1 MLVSPETQS
10 SQIEEEGAVEQ
21 KNEGLK
27 IDKQK
32 HSFYNLVSC
41 LSCNKP
47 RTNKSKSV
55 LERGKKLKAKTGGTS
70 HCLKKKNRRAAVLFS
85 GPVD

>member
-1 MLVSPETQS
+1 MLVPPETQS

-21 KNEGLK
+21 KNKGLN

-41 LSCNKP
+41 LTRNKP
-47 RTNKSKSV
+47 RTNKSV
-55 LERGKKLKAKTGGTS
+55 LNWGGAKLKAKTGGTS
-70 HCLKKKNRRAAVLFS
+70 HCLKKKKRRAAVLFS